1 VCDALVC
8 DADGTTLETG
18 RGNLFTVTRDAVHT
32 PALDGRI
39 LPGVMRQ
46 RVLDELRTAGFDV
59 VVGAISTDDLASA
72 TEVFT
77 SNSLDGVRPVA
88 SVAGTGEWT
97 PGPIADWLRS
107 RLTAPGSRPLRTART
122 QAPHE
127 DVRVLLVDN
136 YDSFVYNLDQ
146 YVREMGASTDVV
158 RNDAVTVDE
167 IADAVNAQRVHGI
180 LVSPGPGSPDEA
192 GISSELIAR
201 VGGSVPVLG
210 VCLGHQCIAE
220 VYGARVRRADT
231 VVHGKQSLVHHDGAG
246 VFAGLS
252 GPLPAG
258 RYHSLVVSSD
268 LPPDLMATART
279 SGGVLMGIRH
289 RRHAVEGVQ
298 FHPESILTKDGHR
311 IVDNFL
317 QRCAESRLV
326 PSRVTLQR

>member
-1 VCDALVC
+1 LVC
-8 DADGTTLETG
+8 DADGSVLETG
-18 RGNLFTVTRDAVHT
+18 RGNVFAVSGDAVHT

-46 RVLDELRTAGFDV
+46 RVLDDLRASGIHV
-59 VVGAISTDDLASA
+59 VVGTLTTDDLAAA

-77 SNSLDGVRPVA
+77 TNSLDGVRPVA
-88 SVAGTGEWT
+88 SVVDTGEWS
-97 PGPIADWLRS
+97 PGPITTWLRS
-107 RLTAPGSRPLRTART
+107 LGSPRSRPRRSPRT
-122 QAPHE
+122 QASRK
-127 DVRVLLVDN
+127 DMRVLLIDN

-146 YVREMGASTDVV
+146 YVRELGAITDVV
-158 RNDAVTVDE
+158 RNDAATVEE
-167 IADAVNAQRVHGI
+167 ITAAVASGQVHGL

-192 GISSELIAR
+192 GISKELIASL
-201 VGGSVPVLG
+201 GGSVPILG

-258 RYHSLVVSSD
+258 RYHSLVVSSE
-268 LPPDLMATART
+268 LPPELRATAHT
-279 SGGVLMGIRH
+279 SGGVLMGVRH
-289 RRHAVEGVQ
+289 HRYTVEGVQ
-298 FHPESILTKDGHR
+298 FHPESILTRDGLQ

-317 QRCAESRLV
+317 RRCEEQRAASTGYLDAV
-326 PSRVTLQR
+326 L